1 MYINY
6 IYCCF
11 VLVNFQS
18 LSSLFK
24 PCAFQLAGFLGFELG
39 EATLEQR
46 RKRLQQLSRWEV
58 RGLVGLTPRECA
70 KWQVKDAE
78 SGSLTIIE
86 YIPSDPSRSTFGYT
100 MMATD
105 LVYMVILY

>member
-1 MYINY
+1 M
-6 IYCCF
+6 
-11 VLVNFQS
+11 
-18 LSSLFK
+18 
-24 PCAFQLAGFLGFELG
+24 
-39 EATLEQR
+39 
-46 RKRLQQLSRWEV
+46 
-58 RGLVGLTPRECA
+58 VGLTPRECA

-105 LVYMVILY
+105 LVITTWLYY

>member
-1 MYINY
+1 M
-6 IYCCF
+6 
-11 VLVNFQS
+11 
-18 LSSLFK
+18 
-24 PCAFQLAGFLGFELG
+24 G
-39 EATLEQR
+39 EATSGQR

-105 LVYMVILY
+105 LVITTWLYY